1 MLFITEE
8 FLQEILSFKVFLRKK
23 RCDMA
28 SDKEY
33 VNFVLDQLSELSDV
47 TCRAM
52 MGEYLLYYR
61 DKVIGGIYNNR
72 FLVKPVP
79 SALSL
84 MPGASF
90 EEPYS
95 GAKDML
101 LVDNIDDRDFLLKL
115 FNAMYD
121 ELPYTKK
128 RNKKIK

>member
-1 MLFITEE
+1 
-8 FLQEILSFKVFLRKK
+8 
-23 RCDMA
+23 MA

-33 VNFVLDQLSELSDV
+33 VNFVLDQLSKLSDV

-101 LVDNIDDRDFLLKL
+101 LVDNIDDRDFLQKL

-128 RNKKIK
+128 RSKKIK

>member
-1 MLFITEE
+1 
-8 FLQEILSFKVFLRKK
+8 
-23 RCDMA
+23 MA

-61 DKVIGGIYNNR
+61 DKVIGGIYDNR

-79 SALSL
+79 SARAL
-84 MPGASF
+84 MPNASL

-95 GAKDML
+95 GAKEML
-101 LVDNIDDRDFLLKL
+101 LVDNIDDREFLGKL
-115 FNAMYD
+115 FDAMYD

-128 RNKKIK
+128 RNKKVK

>member
-1 MLFITEE
+1 
-8 FLQEILSFKVFLRKK
+8 
-23 RCDMA
+23 MA

-84 MPGASF
+84 MPDASF

-101 LVDNIDDRDFLLKL
+101 LVDNIDDRDFLKKL

-128 RNKKIK
+128 RSKKIK

>member
-1 MLFITEE
+1 
-8 FLQEILSFKVFLRKK
+8 
-23 RCDMA
+23 MA

-61 DKVIGGIYNNR
+61 DNVIGGIYKNR

-79 SALSL
+79 SARAL
-84 MPGASF
+84 MPNASL

-101 LVDNIDDRDFLLKL
+101 LVDNIDDREFLGKL
-115 FNAMYD
+115 FDAMYD

-128 RNKKIK
+128 RSKKIK

>member
-1 MLFITEE
+1 MASNKE
-8 FLQEILSFKVFLRKK
+8 FL
-23 RCDMA
+23 D
-28 SDKEY
+28 
-33 VNFVLDQLSELSDV
+33 FVLEQLSELSDV
-47 TCRAM
+47 TYRAM
-52 MGEYLLYYR
+52 MGEYLIYYR
-61 DKVIGGIYNNR
+61 DKVIGGIYDNR

-101 LVDNIDDRDFLLKL
+101 LVDNIDDRDFLQKL

-128 RNKKIK
+128 RSKKIK

>member
-1 MLFITEE
+1 
-8 FLQEILSFKVFLRKK
+8 
-23 RCDMA
+23 MA

-79 SALSL
+79 SARAL
-84 MPGASF
+84 MPNASL

-101 LVDNIDDRDFLLKL
+101 LVDNIDDREFLGKL
-115 FNAMYD
+115 FDAMYD

-128 RNKKIK
+128 RSKKIK

>member
-1 MLFITEE
+1 
-8 FLQEILSFKVFLRKK
+8 
-23 RCDMA
+23 MA

-79 SALSL
+79 SARAL
-84 MPGASF
+84 MPNASL

-95 GAKDML
+95 GAKEML
-101 LVDNIDDRDFLLKL
+101 LVDNIDDREFLGKL
-115 FNAMYD
+115 FDAMYD

-128 RNKKIK
+128 RNKKVK